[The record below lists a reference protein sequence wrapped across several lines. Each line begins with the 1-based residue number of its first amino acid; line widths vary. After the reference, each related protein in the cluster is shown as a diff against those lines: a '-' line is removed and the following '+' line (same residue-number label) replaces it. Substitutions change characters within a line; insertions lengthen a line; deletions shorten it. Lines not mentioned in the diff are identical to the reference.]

1 MSYNVA
7 GIVFNNVN
15 AQNINISGVTV
26 NGASAQEIAELILS
40 RDKSINVRN
49 NAALDEYRSIYGLVV
64 CYVDEFRGKTSIVDN
79 VDGIETIFEFLD
91 GYTTFLKRDNSTSPL
106 ELIEAMTTLAMLR
119 RLYGQ
124 YLQLRYAA
132 ESRVALPCTL
142 QFHRVEFAV
151 KKVDHEQF
159 SIAETITR
167 EALRL
172 CEDRLGAAHQ
182 QNIIVRNEIGLIH
195 RDRGEYKQAFREF
208 NGNLSSLGNNQPSNK
223 RAFLEAYFNMAMVL
237 RDRSWHA
244 GSAYFLWSASVFAES
259 AGEDVAFVKSVL
271 CRQVKYALVYLLLQA
286 SIFAACFV
294 SIDISGGGAMRLS
307 MFVAMLLFLMGVL
320 YIVFDRFILIPLA
333 IWFEGAV
340 TAAYW
345 PKRGPSDVLSDLAI
359 KITRSRNAQINQGHL
374 AGGISLPP
382 SMSGP

>member
-15 AQNINISGVTV
+15 AQNITISGVTV
-26 NGASAQEIAELILS
+26 NGASAQEIAELILTH
-40 RDKSINVRN
+40 DKSIQAVN
-49 NAALDEYRSIYGLVV
+49 NAALDEYRSTYGLVV
-64 CYVDEFRGKTSIVDN
+64 CYVDELRGKTSIVDN
-79 VDGIETIFEFLD
+79 VDGIEIIFEFLE
-91 GYTTFLKRDNSTSPL
+91 GYTTFLRRDNSTSAL

-132 ESRVALPCTL
+132 ESKVALPCTL
-142 QFHRVEFAV
+142 QFHRIEFTV
-151 KKVDHEQF
+151 KKVDQEQF

-208 NGNLSSLGNNQPSNK
+208 NGNLSSLGKNQPSNK

-244 GSAYFLWSASVFAES
+244 GSAYFLWSASLFAES
-259 AGEDVAFVKSVL
+259 AGEDVVFVKSVL
-271 CRQVKYALVYLLLQA
+271 YRQVKYALVYLLLQV
-286 SIFAACFV
+286 SIFSACFV
-294 SIDISGGGAMRLS
+294 IIDISARGAMPVF
-307 MFVAMLLFLMGVL
+307 MFVAMFIFLMGVL
-320 YIVFDRFILIPLA
+320 YIVLDRFILITLA
-333 IWFEGAV
+333 IWFEGV
-340 TAAYW
+340 VIAAYW
-345 PKRGPSDVLSDLAI
+345 PKRGPSNVLSDLAI
-359 KITRSRNAQINQGHL
+359 KITRSHNAQMN
-374 AGGISLPP
+374 
-382 SMSGP
+382 